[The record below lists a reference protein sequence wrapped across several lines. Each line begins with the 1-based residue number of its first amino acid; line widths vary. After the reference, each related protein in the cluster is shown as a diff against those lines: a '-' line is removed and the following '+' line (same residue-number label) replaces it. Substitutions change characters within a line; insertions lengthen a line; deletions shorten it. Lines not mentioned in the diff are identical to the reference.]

1 MRGVVIIAAV
11 ALYARRRT
19 PPEDR
24 MSTAATARPAP
35 GTGRRLLTAL
45 GTATPV
51 YVLLAT
57 VLIALA
63 LTDPGFYEADRF
75 LAFVKRAAPLVIL
88 AAASTSSSSA
98 ASSTSPS
105 ARSSP
110 PAWSSP
116 PSCTPRSPRCTGC
129 SPPSSCWPRAAP
141 PGWSAAW

>member
-1 MRGVVIIAAV
+1 
-11 ALYARRRT
+11 
-19 PPEDR
+19 

-88 AAASTSSSSA
+88 AAYQYLVIVCGEFDLSVGAIVTHA
-98 ASSTSPS
+98 A
-105 ARSSP
+105 
-110 PAWSSP
+110 WWSP
-116 PSCTPRSPRCTGC
+116 PSSTPPSPRCTGW

-141 PGWSAAW
+141 PDWSAAW